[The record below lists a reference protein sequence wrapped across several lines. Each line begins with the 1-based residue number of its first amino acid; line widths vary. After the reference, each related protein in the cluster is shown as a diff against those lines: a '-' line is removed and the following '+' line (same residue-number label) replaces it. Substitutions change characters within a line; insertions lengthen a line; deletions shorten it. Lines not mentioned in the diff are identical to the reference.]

1 MATSNTEAPAKSPDW
16 KPMHWYFKGDWQA
29 AVKELWPC
37 LYIGSGLT
45 VVEATPNDP
54 LAGRKRL
61 VVRVHE
67 DADGM
72 RRRYQFVVDGEAS
85 PELDPDILQ
94 AYALVQW
101 PDYFR
106 VITDGK
112 V

>member
-1 MATSNTEAPAKSPDW
+1 MALSSNGPAPTLW
-16 KPMHWYFKGDWQA
+16 KPMHWYFHGDWQA

-37 LYIGSGLT
+37 LYIGPGLT
-45 VVEATPNDP
+45 VVHATPRDP
-54 LAGRKRL
+54 LGTRKRL
-61 VVRVHE
+61 VVNAVE
-67 DADGM
+67 DRASM

-94 AYALVQW
+94 TYAAVQW
-101 PDYFR
+101 PDYFK